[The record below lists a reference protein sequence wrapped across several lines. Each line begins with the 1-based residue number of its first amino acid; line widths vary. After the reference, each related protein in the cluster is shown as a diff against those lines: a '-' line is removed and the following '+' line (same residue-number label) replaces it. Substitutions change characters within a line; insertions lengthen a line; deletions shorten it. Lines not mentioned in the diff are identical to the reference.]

1 MAHRSS
7 AAWWVES
14 LVQWTAVVR
23 ALGQGD
29 LKEIIV
35 LSLISSVQQ
44 TFIECQDFF
53 IPSSVYSVSIYKMP
67 GAPFSPCHSLPQLPH
82 LLLTLLCALWADFCG
97 SVALQ
102 LQDGFHDGSQRI
114 GEEDVSVSI
123 SPPSLPSCWLGSSSD
138 CVSTI
143 RLQLGS
149 PSSMA
154 PAITGPQQNP
164 SLSILLYA
172 ERGVTHSLV
181 RSLNP
186 AHKYGNCLFIIF
198 S

>member
-1 MAHRSS
+1 M
-7 AAWWVES
+7 
-14 LVQWTAVVR
+14 
-23 ALGQGD
+23 
-29 LKEIIV
+29 V

-123 SPPSLPSCWLGSSSD
+123 SLLPCLPVDLVLAVTVSPLYGSSWAAPLPWLQLSQGPSKIPPSPFPFM
-138 CVSTI
+138 
-143 RLQLGS
+143 Q
-149 PSSMA
+149 
-154 PAITGPQQNP
+154 
-164 SLSILLYA
+164 
-172 ERGVTHSLV
+172 RGE
-181 RSLNP
+181 
-186 AHKYGNCLFIIF
+186 
-198 S
+198 